1 MKGAVSMKALRG
13 RVVRMGAVATAL
25 VGAGGMLAMPS
36 GASATGLGS
45 SAPRVLF
52 AAPAAKT
59 VGSGTSCRTAKF
71 ATISAAVAA
80 SKAGGTVV
88 ACPGTYREDVVI
100 PIPLTLIGESAT
112 INATGLAG
120 APTGAIQGQ
129 APFNGITIESSRVT
143 VEGFKVEGAEGE
155 GILAVNPNPV
165 AKTVAGM
172 SLFTGKPIT
181 DVKILHND
189 VTGNDL
195 GNDNPN
201 SPYVF
206 CTPNG
211 GGDCG
216 EGIHLMSVANSTVLG
231 NKSIGN
237 SGGILLTDEF
247 GPTHDNLIARNL
259 VLNNV
264 NDCGITIPSHNLGL
278 DPATGK
284 PDPSFGGVYRNN
296 VVGNVVTGNGTKGL
310 GAGIGVFAPA
320 PFSASYDNVVSRNF
334 VEGNGL
340 AGISVHSHAPN
351 AFVDG
356 NVFTGNIIG
365 TNNVTLEDGADV
377 APKDTQ
383 TTGILIWSAASL
395 YHLTVTNNVIFNNA
409 VGVWFTPATIQAS
422 GLATNHF
429 IHVATP
435 VLPAS

>member
-1 MKGAVSMKALRG
+1 MKALRG
-13 RVVRMGAVATAL
+13 RIAWIAAAATAL
-25 VGAGGMLAMPS
+25 VGGGGMLAMPS
-36 GASATGLGS
+36 GASATQMPAS
-45 SAPRVLF
+45 SPRVLF
-52 AAPAAKT
+52 AAPGAKPAA
-59 VGSGTSCRTAKF
+59 SGTSCRSAKF

-88 ACPGTYREDVVI
+88 ACPGTYKEDVVVS
-100 PIPLTLIGESAT
+100 IPLTLIGESAT
-112 INATGLAG
+112 INATGLPG
-120 APTGAIQGQ
+120 APTGAINGQ
-129 APFNGITIESSRVT
+129 APFNGITIESSHVT

-165 AKTVAGM
+165 AKVVAGM
-172 SLFTGKPIT
+172 SLSTGTPIT
-181 DVKILHND
+181 DVKILNND

-195 GNDNPN
+195 GNENPD

-216 EGIHLMSVANSTVLG
+216 EGIHLLSVANSTVID
-231 NKSIGN
+231 NRSVGN

-247 GPTHDNLIARNL
+247 GPTHDNLIARNQ

-278 DPATGK
+278 NPTTGK

-296 VVGNVVTGNGTKGL
+296 VVGNVVTGNGTKGF

-320 PFSASYDNVVSRNF
+320 PFSASYDNVVSGNF
-334 VEGNGL
+334 IAGNGL

-356 NVFTGNIIG
+356 NVFTRNVIG

-377 APKDTQ
+377 SPKDTQ

-395 YHLTVTNNVIFNNA
+395 YHFTVTNNIIFNNA
-409 VGVWFTPATIQAS
+409 IGVWYTPATIQAS
-422 GLATNHF
+422 GLATNRF

>member
-1 MKGAVSMKALRG
+1 MKVLRG
-13 RVVRMGAVATAL
+13 RFAWIAVAATAL
-25 VGAGGMLAMPS
+25 IGGAGMLVMAS
-36 GASATGLGS
+36 GASATQRL
-45 SAPRVLF
+45 SAGPRVLF
-52 AAPAAKT
+52 AAPGAKPA
-59 VGSGTSCRTAKF
+59 GSGRSCRTAKY

-100 PIPLTLIGESAT
+100 PIPLTLIGRRAT
-112 INATGLAG
+112 INATGLPG
-120 APTGAIQGQ
+120 APTGAIEGQ
-129 APFNGITIESSRVT
+129 ALFNGITIESSHVT
-143 VEGFKVEGAEGE
+143 VEGFKVVGAEGE
-155 GILAVNPNPV
+155 GILAVNPDPV
-165 AKTVAGM
+165 SEVVAGM
-172 SLFTGKPIT
+172 QLSTGTPIT

-195 GNDNPN
+195 GNENPD

-206 CTPNG
+206 CTPSG

-216 EGIHLMSVANSTVLG
+216 EGIHLLSVAHSTVLG
-231 NKSIGN
+231 NESVGN

-259 VLNNV
+259 VRNNV

-284 PDPSFGGVYRNN
+284 PDPSFGGVYRNT
-296 VVGNVVTGNGTKGL
+296 VVGNVVTGNGTKGF

-320 PFSASYDNVVSRNF
+320 PFSASYDNVVARNF
-334 VEGNGL
+334 IEGNGL

-356 NVFTGNIIG
+356 NVFTRNVIG
-365 TNNVTLEDGADV
+365 TNNVTFEDGADV
-377 APKDTQ
+377 SPKDTQ
-383 TTGILIWSAASL
+383 TTGILIWSAVSK
-395 YHLTVTNNVIFNNA
+395 YHFTVTKNIIFNNA
-409 VGVWFTPATIQAS
+409 VGVWFTPATIRAS

>member
-1 MKGAVSMKALRG
+1 MKVSRG
-13 RVVRMGAVATAL
+13 RVAWIAATATAL
-25 VGAGGMLAMPS
+25 VSGGGILAAAS
-36 GASATGLGS
+36 GAAATQLPRT
-45 SAPRVLF
+45 APRVLF
-52 AAPAAKT
+52 AAPKAKPA
-59 VGSGTSCRTAKF
+59 GSGTSCRTAKF
-71 ATISAAVAA
+71 ATINAAIGA

-100 PIPLTLIGESAT
+100 RIPLTLIGESAT

-129 APFNGITIESSRVT
+129 APFNGITIESSHVT

-165 AKTVAGM
+165 PATVAGM
-172 SLFTGKPIT
+172 QLSTGTPIT
-181 DVKILHND
+181 DVKILNND

-195 GNDNPN
+195 GNENPN

-216 EGIHLMSVANSTVLG
+216 EGIHLLSVAHSTVLG

-247 GPTHDNLIARNL
+247 GPTHDNLIARNQ
-259 VLNNV
+259 VRDNV
-264 NDCGITIPSHNLGL
+264 GDCGITIPSHNLGI

-284 PDPSFGGVYRNN
+284 PDPSFGGVYRNK
-296 VVGNVVTGNGTKGL
+296 VVGNVVTGNGTEGF

-320 PFSASYDNVVSRNF
+320 PFSASYDNLISGNF
-334 VEGNGL
+334 IAGNGL

-356 NVFTGNIIG
+356 NVFTRNVIG

-377 APKDTQ
+377 SPKDTQ
-383 TTGILIWSAASL
+383 TTGILIWSAVTP

-409 VGVWFTPATIQAS
+409 VGVWLTPATVHAS

-429 IHVATP
+429 IHVTTP

>member
-1 MKGAVSMKALRG
+1 
-13 RVVRMGAVATAL
+13 
-25 VGAGGMLAMPS
+25 MLAMPAAA
-36 GASATGLGS
+36 GANGPPHG
-45 SAPRVLF
+45 APRVLF
-52 AAPAAKT
+52 AAPGAEPT
-59 VGSGTSCRTAKF
+59 WSGASCRSAKF
-71 ATISAAVAA
+71 ATITAAVAA

-100 PIPLTLIGESAT
+100 PIPLTLIGKSAT
-112 INATGLAG
+112 IDATGLAG

-129 APFNGITIESSRVT
+129 APFNGITIESSHVT

-155 GILAVNPNPV
+155 GILAVNPDPV
-165 AKTVAGM
+165 QATVGGM
-172 SLFTGKPIT
+172 QLSTGTPIT
-181 DVKILHND
+181 DVRILDND

-195 GNDNPN
+195 GNEDPN

-216 EGIHLMSVANSTVLG
+216 EGIHLLSVANSTVLG

-247 GPTHDNLIARNL
+247 GPTHDNLIARNQ
-259 VLNNV
+259 VRNNV

-278 DPATGK
+278 DPVTGK
-284 PDPSFGGVYRNN
+284 PDPSFGGVYRND
-296 VVGNVVTGNGTKGL
+296 VVGNVVTGNGTKGF
-310 GAGIGVFAPA
+310 GAGIGVFAPG
-320 PFSASYDNVVSRNF
+320 PFTASYDNVVSRNF

-356 NVFTGNIIG
+356 NVFTRNVIG

-377 APKDTQ
+377 SPKDPQ
-383 TTGILIWSAASL
+383 TTGILIWSAVSE
-395 YHLTVTNNVIFNNA
+395 YHFTVTNNIIFNNS
-409 VGVWFTPATIQAS
+409 VGVWFTPATIQVS

>member
-1 MKGAVSMKALRG
+1 MNVLSG
-13 RVVRMGAVATAL
+13 RVARIAFAAAALIGGGA
-25 VGAGGMLAMPS
+25 MLAIPS
-36 GASATGLGS
+36 GASAHHLWRT
-45 SAPRVLF
+45 APRVLF
-52 AAPAAKT
+52 ASPGANPA
-59 VGSGTSCRTAKF
+59 GSGRSCRTAKF

-80 SKAGGTVV
+80 SKAGGVVV
-88 ACPGTYREDVVI
+88 ACRGTYTEDVVI

-120 APTGAIQGQ
+120 APTGAIEGQ
-129 APFNGITIESSRVT
+129 APFNGITIESSHVT

-165 AKTVAGM
+165 PETVAGM
-172 SLFTGKPIT
+172 QLFTGTPIT

-195 GNDNPN
+195 GNQNPN
-201 SPYVF
+201 SPYLF

-216 EGIHLMSVANSTVLG
+216 EGIHLLSVAHSVVLG
-231 NKSIGN
+231 NKSVGN

-247 GPTHDNLIARNL
+247 GPNHDNLIARNL
-259 VLNNV
+259 VPNNV

-278 DPATGK
+278 DPTTGK
-284 PDPSFGGVYRNN
+284 PDPSFGGVYRNK
-296 VVGNVVTGNGTKGL
+296 VIGNVVTGNGTKGF
-310 GAGIGVFAPA
+310 GAGIGVFAPS
-320 PFSASYDNVVSRNF
+320 PFSASYDNLVSGNF

-356 NVFTGNIIG
+356 NVFTRNVIG
-365 TNNVTLEDGADV
+365 TNNVTFEDGADV
-377 APKDTQ
+377 SPKDTQ
-383 TTGILIWSAASL
+383 TTGILIWSAVSV
-395 YHLTVTNNVIFNNA
+395 YHFTVTNNIIFDNA
-409 VGVWFTPATIQAS
+409 VGVWFTPATIHAS

-429 IHVATP
+429 FHVATP